1 MNELIQKLR
10 KRLRIS
16 SESFDDEI
24 NDLISAC
31 KQDLEVSGIY
41 GSEKD
46 PLYFQAIVLY
56 VKTYFGSNDESE
68 KFSRAYES
76 LKIAMSLSGDFKDGQ
91 K

>member
-31 KQDLEVSGIY
+31 KQDLKVSGIY

-56 VKTYFGSNDESE
+56 VKAHFGTNDESE
-68 KFSRAYES
+68 KFAEAYES
-76 LKIAMSLSGDFKDGQ
+76 LKIAMSLSGEYKNGQ
-91 K
+91 E